1 MPILWAKVSPFA
13 VVVLL
18 ALCDHNDNKIHY
30 IQTPVCLLIIQMG
43 WSEFVHKLLIFW
55 DFFFFRTTITK
66 KCLKREDYLVSC
78 TCEDENALLMSGVR
92 GQSEWTHWLET
103 IDLESLKKPGYNQDE
118 QTCISACLNLKQC
131 LYMHPYIYT
140 LTGLFNWYAVLACST

>member
-1 MPILWAKVSPFA
+1 MPILWAKVSPLA

-18 ALCDHNDNKIHY
+18 ALCDHNDNKIPY
-30 IQTPVCLLIIQMG
+30 IQTPVRFLMIQMG
-43 WSEFVHKLLIFW
+43 WSELIHKPLIFW

-66 KCLKREDYLVSC
+66 KCLKRGDYPVSC

-103 IDLESLKKPGYNQDE
+103 IDLQSLKKLGYNQDE
-118 QTCISACLNLKQC
+118 QNSISACLNLKQC
-131 LYMHPYIYT
+131 LYRYPYLCT
-140 LTGLFNWYAVLACST
+140 HRPL